1 MSAVLCA
8 AMRPAA
14 IGRSINNAN
23 NIIMFFFIIRYKV
36 ITSPEHNVLN
46 CEMLG
51 VRFCSA
57 ACRDM
62 KYHASDEDVL
72 HAEA

>member
-1 MSAVLCA
+1 
-8 AMRPAA
+8 
-14 IGRSINNAN
+14 
-23 NIIMFFFIIRYKV
+23 MFFFIIRYKV
-36 ITSPEHNVLN
+36 ITSPEDDVLN

-51 VRFCSA
+51 VRFCNA
-57 ACRDM
+57 ACRGM